1 MLISEIA
8 KNTQSDH
15 LLIHLPVDF
24 EASPESSTIGWVHI
38 PAGAEAAQCPWQH
51 STLSELPTLSDS
63 SLITVLIPTEWLLL
77 SKVDLP
83 QPFSSKQRKQL
94 LQALPFLV
102 EEQLAADIEEQHLAI
117 SNIQNQQVDIAVIER
132 QRLQNLLACL
142 QDYQLAADA
151 LIPDALT
158 LPINAD
164 NASSASL
171 LLEPTRASLRTS
183 ANTAV
188 SIDQNNLAALLDSW
202 EPNGSDGELTVL
214 STDAARLESHRVQL
228 QTSAS
233 ASGIDLHITDTSDY
247 TISSTITDWQTD
259 LNLLQGEFAATKKQA
274 KTHTNLRLPAIAASV
289 GVVLYVGYLLASG
302 MYFSWQADKQY
313 QDTLALYR
321 SYFPSDRRIVNV
333 RTQTRNHLS
342 GSHAQQGDQF
352 LNLLGQFIKQWQPQ
366 ASDLQ
371 MQQIRFNRQ
380 RSELIIELNSKSIDQ
395 LDQLRNQLSSQGLN
409 SELLSAIEEN
419 QGIRG
424 RIKLTTKNG
433 GQS

>member
-24 EASPESSTIGWVHI
+24 EASPESSAIGWVHI
-38 PAGAEAAQCPWQH
+38 PAGAEAAQCPWQQ
-51 STLSELPTLSDS
+51 STLSELPTFSNNC
-63 SLITVLIPTEWLLL
+63 LITVLIPTEWLLL
-77 SKVDLP
+77 SRVDLP
-83 QPFSSKQRKQL
+83 QPFSTKQRKQL
-94 LQALPFLV
+94 LQALPFLI
-102 EEQLAADIEEQHLAI
+102 EEQLATDIEEQHIAI
-117 SNIQNQQVDIAVIER
+117 ANIQNQQVDIAVIER
-132 QRLQNLLACL
+132 QRLQSVLDCL
-142 QDYQLAADA
+142 RQHQLAADA

-158 LPINAD
+158 LPLNSNQI
-164 NASSASL
+164 SSVTL

-188 SIDQNNLAALLDSW
+188 SIDQNNLATLLDSW
-202 EPNGSDGELTVL
+202 EPSSSDCELTVL
-214 STDAARLESHRVQL
+214 STDSSCLENQRVQL
-228 QTSAS
+228 QTTAS
-233 ASGIDLHITDTSDY
+233 ASGVNLNLTDTGDY
-247 TISSTITDWQTD
+247 ITSSTITDWQTD
-259 LNLLQGEFAATKKQA
+259 LNLLQGEFAAAKKHA
-274 KTHTNLRLPAIAASV
+274 KATTSLRLPAIAASV
-289 GVVLYVGYLLASG
+289 GVILYLGYLLTSG
-302 MYFSWQADKQY
+302 MYFSWQAEKQY

-321 SYFPSDRRIVNV
+321 SYFPNDRRIINV

-342 GSHAQQGDQF
+342 GSRNQQGDQF

-366 ASDLQ
+366 ANDLQ

-395 LDQLRNQLSSQGLN
+395 LDQLRNQLTSQGLK

-424 RIKLTTKNG
+424 RIKLTASNG